1 MISQR
6 ALNNHFHETRNI
18 KWAFLWK
25 DIAENNNEYIID
37 FKAKQRFYMSLIIEN
52 AINKKKGAIYKKY
65 APYFE
70 MYEYINMDNFP
81 VFYDEDE
88 IEFLSVSGFGNELTK
103 AIESLKEESYIINN
117 DLKISTSMPDTFL
130 KYRVL
135 TMANSI
141 SFNNTDLIKW
151 KNKNYNETVVIPFI
165 DCFKKV
171 ISNKSS
177 NAKFSMKKDGNNSY
191 YLEIITTKKIKKGKE
206 INLKWLQLSNQD
218 SLLYYGFIEKG
229 NKYIPKY
236 YINVFNNMFKK
247 DLGIDTNNNFE
258 DVAKRDLYDLNYEFF
273 ESDIV
278 QSYKNISLLLDK
290 YKNKK
295 EGRYEMMVDNLNY
308 YIRIYDEQFTEGN
321 INLYIRG
328 NEKRRAIKELMKLEK
343 KMLEKKIDYL
353 ESLIKDIKEK
363 KYSFE
368 DL

>member
-1 MISQR
+1 MISQKS
-6 ALNNHFHETRNI
+6 LNNYFYETKNK
-18 KWAFLWK
+18 KWAFLWRE
-25 DIAENNNEYIID
+25 IAENKNEYISD
-37 FKAKQRFYMSLIIEN
+37 FLTKQRFYISIIIEN
-52 AINKKKGAIYKKY
+52 VINKKKGALYKKY

-88 IEFLSVSGFGNELTK
+88 IYFLSASGFGNELTK
-103 AIESLKEESYIINN
+103 AVEALKEESYIINN
-117 DLKISTSMPDTFL
+117 DLNISTSMPDTFL

-151 KNKNYNETVVIPFI
+151 KNYKYNETVVVPFI

-171 ISNKSS
+171 ILNRTSM
-177 NAKFSMKKDGNNSY
+177 AKYSMKKDKNNNY
-191 YLEIITTKKIKKGKE
+191 YLEVISTKRINKGEEIT
-206 INLKWLQLSNQD
+206 LKWVQLSNQD
-218 SLLYYGFIEKG
+218 SLIYYGYIEEG
-229 NKYIPKY
+229 NRYIPHF

-258 DVAKRDLYDLNYEFF
+258 AVAKRDLYDLNYEFF

-308 YIRIYDEQFTEGN
+308 YLRIYDEQFTDGN
-321 INLYIRG
+321 INLYIKG
-328 NEKRRAIKELMKLEK
+328 NEKRRIIKQLIKWEKNTLEDK
-343 KMLEKKIDYL
+343 INYVKTIINDIKAKKINID
-353 ESLIKDIKEK
+353 
-363 KYSFE
+363 